1 MMRIDNGVE
10 DLKCQH
16 PEWEPWL
23 AVLQVVQ
30 GEIGDSKWD
39 AAVPVEVGPQ
49 QGKIPLLAR
58 AALKL
63 HPSSIG
69 RMFDQLVR
77 IASRSGTEKMA
88 TLQAIAYAR
97 LDVIAVFRAS
107 LNHDAEA
114 MKEMASNVGADAEA
128 FQSVGMLVSIPFL
141 QASNRALARSIAVS
155 WTEGY
160 CPLCGAWPAFAEVR
174 GIERSRYFRCG
185 RCGAEWQ
192 AHCLF
197 CPYCSMTDHKELASL
212 VPEQNGARSVIDACN
227 RCLGY
232 VKAFTKLQGSPPG
245 RIMID
250 DLATVDLDIAA
261 LENGYRR
268 PEGLGYSLGVNVG
281 SKAMP
286 KKTLFSWGS

>member
-1 MMRIDNGVE
+1 MMAIDSGLQ
-10 DLKCQH
+10 DLKRRH

-23 AVLQVVQ
+23 AVVKVILS
-30 GEIGDSKWD
+30 ETADPKWD

-49 QGKIPLLAR
+49 QGKVPLLAG
-58 AALKL
+58 AALSL
-63 HPSSIG
+63 DPSSIG
-69 RMFDQLVR
+69 RMFEQLMR
-77 IASRSGTEKMA
+77 IASRSGTAKMA
-88 TLQAIAYAR
+88 TLQAIAYAK
-97 LDVIAVFRAS
+97 LDVLAIFRAS
-107 LNHDAEA
+107 LNHDREG
-114 MKEMASNVGADAEA
+114 MKDMASAVGADPEA
-128 FQSVGMLVSIPFL
+128 FHAVGALVSIPFL
-141 QASNRALARSIAVS
+141 QACNRALARSIAVS

-212 VPEQNGARSVIDACN
+212 VPEQNGAKSVIDACN

-232 VKAFTKLQGSPPG
+232 VKAFTKLQGSPPAKV
-245 RIMID
+245 MVD

-261 LENGYRR
+261 LEQGYRR
-268 PEGLGYSLGVNVG
+268 PEGLGYSLNAIVG

-286 KKTLFSWGS
+286 NKTGFSWGS